1 MSRRLLILILALPL
15 SMLVASGQLAPT
27 PPDALPGAIGRGPSV
42 VLVHGLGSR
51 STDWLPL
58 TRDLARDHRVV
69 AADLPG
75 HGLASMPDRLTLDG
89 AAAALERVIAAE
101 PGPVV
106 LVGHSI
112 GGLVATVAAL
122 HMPDRVR
129 ALVLV
134 ETALRPTMAPEERAD
149 LLASLDRDFAG
160 TVGAVY
166 RSFGRDSVQGERLA
180 RAVLELDPAM
190 VRAWIELALEAD
202 VADEAASLRCPVLAV
217 LAPGSWATG
226 ESWEDCARALGL
238 ERIPGLRAM
247 RVNHSG
253 HFVLLDEPGRL
264 AEAIRDLDRRD
275 PVMPAVAASIEGGA
289 RR

>member
-1 MSRRLLILILALPL
+1 
-15 SMLVASGQLAPT
+15 MLFASGRLAPT
-27 PPDALPGAIGRGPSV
+27 PPDVLPGAIGRGPSV

-69 AADLPG
+69 AAHLPG
-75 HGLASMPDRLTLDG
+75 HGLASMPEHLTLDG

-101 PGPVV
+101 RHPVV

-134 ETALRPTMAPEERAD
+134 ETALRPTMTTEERAE
-149 LLASLDRDFAG
+149 LRAALDHDFAG

-166 RSFGRDSVQGERLA
+166 RSFGSDSVQGERLA
-180 RAVLELDPAM
+180 REVLELDPAV

-202 VADEAASLRCPVLAV
+202 VSDEAAGLRCPVLAV
-217 LAPGSWATG
+217 LAPGSWATA
-226 ESWEDCARALGL
+226 ESWDDCARALGL
-238 ERIPGLRAM
+238 ERIRGLRAL
-247 RVNHSG
+247 RVTHSG

-275 PVMPAVAASIEGGA
+275 PVMPAVAASLGRGA
-289 RR
+289 HR